1 MSLDE
6 KVNDKQSGG
15 LIRKTLKL
23 GWKLGMAAATTALSL
38 YTVGTNGPIIAGAV
52 GIGKAIGGLIK
63 KKSLY
68 DIIDSSLTSYSV
80 INTVLHPM
88 ILLGDYTFPVAGNI
102 ARSVV
107 DSNLAEFIGR
117 GLYSTTAYAGA
128 FVGAAGTA
136 HHLIDNYMNP
146 IGLGKSV
153 SDNFYNKTVRIG
165 TSYAPG
171 LVAVA
176 NGIPEVF
183 GIPSFAL
190 NALFA
195 EPYNEIKPV
204 APAVKSPQPAY
215 GNNLAQANAAGH

>member
-1 MSLDE
+1 MSLEE

-15 LIRKTLKL
+15 LIKKTLKL

-38 YTVGTNGPIIAGAV
+38 YTVGANGPIIAGAV
-52 GIGKAIGGLIK
+52 GIGKAIGGFIK

-68 DIIDSSLTSYSV
+68 DIIDGSLTSYSV

-107 DSNLAEFIGR
+107 DSNLAEMIGR

-128 FVGAAGTA
+128 FVGAAGAA

-153 SDNFYNKTVRIG
+153 SDNFYNKTARIG

-171 LVAVA
+171 LIAVA
-176 NGIPEVF
+176 NSIPEVF
-183 GIPSFAL
+183 GMPSFAL

-204 APAVKSPQPAY
+204 ALPKPKSQNNYSPQLAPA
-215 GNNLAQANAAGH
+215 ANRA